1 MEMKEIEKTFSEL
14 TKYSEIVT
22 YTQYKA
28 TVNDLIINNLM
39 NTIPDINYKCSRTLE
54 KNIEL
59 EYENN
64 YFILYFIRYSKT
76 NKSFD

>member
-1 MEMKEIEKTFSEL
+1 
-14 TKYSEIVT
+14 
-22 YTQYKA
+22 
-28 TVNDLIINNLM
+28 M
-39 NTIPDINYKCSRTLE
+39 NTKKLFNNINYKCSRTLK

-64 YFILYFIRYSKT
+64 YFILYFVRYSKT